1 MKPRMMMLFLCVR
14 HVLSLLP
21 NCCSFNNVSCWEVK
35 IALELSQICMYT
47 PSLRLSIHS
56 IIIIFFMTPRAIETT
71 IGGLVPLNVLSD
83 A

>member
-21 NCCSFNNVSCWEVK
+21 NCCLCNNVSCWEVK
-35 IALELSQICMYT
+35 IALELSTQICTYA

-56 IIIIFFMTPRAIETT
+56 IIP
-71 IGGLVPLNVLSD
+71 
-83 A
+83 